1 MIQSKVYWIKL
12 ISKFV
17 SIQLVVQA
25 LGFLSGILLV
35 RTLSKEEYAFFTL
48 ANTMQGAMNVLADSG
63 ISSALSAIG
72 GKVWQNPY
80 RFGQLINTAMKWRY
94 RLAFIAILTVT
105 PILVWTLLQNKAS
118 IAYTIIITTAI
129 VIELNFYQYIGVLSS
144 VLRLNTQITRLQK
157 IALIGAGSRIILLGI
172 SFKILNAGVATII
185 SAITSALQTI
195 VLFGWIEDKVDRKA
209 PVNEQDSKEIQK
221 LIASQLPNAI
231 FYCIQGQL
239 VILLISLFGNT
250 QDIANI
256 GALSRLGIIF
266 SLFSSVMTD
275 ILLPSFARCQSYKPL
290 VIKYIQIILLYIGL
304 TVSLNVLVYLFPS
317 TVLWIL
323 GNQYSNLEKEAILI
337 IMSSSIGSFAAILW
351 SINASKGWI
360 DLAWLIPPTIITAQI
375 ILLFILN
382 LSSVTGI
389 ILFNALS
396 VIPTIG
402 LHIFMTYRGLKQ
414 YS

>member
-157 IALIGAGSRIILLGI
+157 
-172 SFKILNAGVATII
+172 
-185 SAITSALQTI
+185 
-195 VLFGWIEDKVDRKA
+195 
-209 PVNEQDSKEIQK
+209 
-221 LIASQLPNAI
+221 
-231 FYCIQGQL
+231 
-239 VILLISLFGNT
+239 
-250 QDIANI
+250 
-256 GALSRLGIIF
+256 
-266 SLFSSVMTD
+266 
-275 ILLPSFARCQSYKPL
+275 
-290 VIKYIQIILLYIGL
+290 
-304 TVSLNVLVYLFPS
+304 
-317 TVLWIL
+317 
-323 GNQYSNLEKEAILI
+323 
-337 IMSSSIGSFAAILW
+337 
-351 SINASKGWI
+351 
-360 DLAWLIPPTIITAQI
+360 
-375 ILLFILN
+375 
-382 LSSVTGI
+382 
-389 ILFNALS
+389 
-396 VIPTIG
+396 
-402 LHIFMTYRGLKQ
+402 
-414 YS
+414 